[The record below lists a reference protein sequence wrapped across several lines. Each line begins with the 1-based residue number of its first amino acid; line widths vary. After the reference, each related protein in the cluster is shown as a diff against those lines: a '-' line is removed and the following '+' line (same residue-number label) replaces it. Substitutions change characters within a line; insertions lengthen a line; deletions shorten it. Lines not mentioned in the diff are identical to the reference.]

1 MGSSLSNS
9 YSNTK
14 EKSQPYQ
21 TCYHVLND
29 MKEDDKEKGSYVNGS
44 YLKNPTAKYID
55 EMIKGKYI
63 ENKNFN
69 NDSLTYVI
77 DENDKIIVGNRNG
90 NGRNGV
96 PTPHP
101 SLIGGS
107 DPKIKMAGILQ
118 IEKGKI
124 VGYDNRSGHYK
135 PNIKSME
142 YAKEI
147 FDKLPKYLFKN
158 RRKK

>member
-1 MGSSLSNS
+1 MGKFL
-9 YSNTK
+9 
-14 EKSQPYQ
+14 
-21 TCYHVLND
+21 
-29 MKEDDKEKGSYVNGS
+29 KEKGSYVNGS

-107 DPKIKMAGILQ
+107 DPKIKMAGNSSRL
-118 IEKGKI
+118 
-124 VGYDNRSGHYK
+124 R
-135 PNIKSME
+135 
-142 YAKEI
+142 
-147 FDKLPKYLFKN
+147 
-158 RRKK
+158 